1 MTAADP
7 QQPSAPSASAEPGPT
22 GAGQVTA
29 SSGAPVVEI
38 DDASFGYGGAPVL
51 TDVSFR
57 VLPGEAVALIGP
69 NGAGKSTLLA
79 GILGLA
85 QHRARVFRVPTGR
98 GEIGTLPQTSEID
111 PAFPVTLEQVV
122 SMGRTPRLGLRWPGG
137 RDRRLV
143 AEAIEAVGL
152 TAHRRARFGDL
163 SGGQRQRGLLARAL
177 ASEPSLLL
185 LDEPFNGLDQGSRD
199 ALLATIERL
208 KARGVALII
217 TTHDLDLARAVCDR
231 TLLVNRH
238 QIAFDDTACVLTLE
252 QVEAAFASHVME
264 IDGHTLA
271 TTEHH
276 LAEHADHHPLA
287 DEAPGHDAR

>member
-1 MTAADP
+1 MSE
-7 QQPSAPSASAEPGPT
+7 QLSEPGR
-22 GAGQVTA
+22 AI
-29 SSGAPVVEI
+29 VEI
-38 DDASFGYGGAPVL
+38 EGASFGYGGAPVL
-51 TDVSFR
+51 TDVAFDVR
-57 VLPGEAVALIGP
+57 AGEALALIGP

-85 QHRARVFRVPTGR
+85 RHEARTFRVPTGR

-122 SMGRTPRLGLRWPGG
+122 AMGRIPRLGLRWPGG
-137 RDRRLV
+137 GDRRVVTDAL
-143 AEAIEAVGL
+143 EAVGL
-152 TAHRRARFGDL
+152 EQLRRTRFGDL

-177 ASEPSLLL
+177 ASEPRLLL

-199 ALLATIERL
+199 ALVDTIGTL

-217 TTHDLDLARAVCDR
+217 TTHDLELARLVCDR
-231 TLLVNRH
+231 TLLVNER

-252 QVEAAFASHVME
+252 RVEAAFASHVME

-276 LAEHADHHPLA
+276 ATEHGHRPRA
-287 DEAPGHDAR
+287 DERRAGRDSG